1 MTHTELSR
9 RTFLK
14 AASAL
19 VGVSIVAA
27 CAPPAAPGAQPA
39 AGVETVASSTEL
51 SFWTFVDQHVSY
63 YESRVARWNEQ
74 NPDRQITLAPS
85 NQPYQE
91 MHDKLLISL
100 QSGTGAPD
108 IVDIEIAKWG
118 PFLRGDVQLYELT
131 DVMLKYQDQIM
142 PQRAYLYSREGKI
155 YGAPTHLG
163 VGLMYYN
170 DELMQQAGVNVDEIN
185 AWDSFIAAGKQFK
198 EALPDIAFNVQESTD
213 MHTYSLLA
221 HMNGG
226 SLMTEEGQPNLYTPE
241 NVEALQF
248 CQDLILQHGI
258 SQIAPG
264 GFLHAAEAFD
274 AWNKGKIASIFMPQW
289 YMIRFPDNM
298 PDLQGKIKVR
308 NIPLMKADGYSGAM
322 GGGTGTAITKQIG
335 EDKIQLAIDFIEFAK
350 LTKEANVAIYREF
363 GFDPFRYDA
372 YEDPALN
379 ETSEFFSGEAP
390 MQQVKNVYKNL
401 APHYVGDKYPEVAQE
416 LRTVVCF
423 EAFEKGSNPDQILKD
438 AQAKIEAM

>member
-1 MTHTELSR
+1 MTYTELTR

-14 AASAL
+14 AAGAM
-19 VGVSIVAA
+19 VGASIVAA
-27 CAPPAAPGAQPA
+27 CAPSAAPSTTGETA
-39 AGVETVASSTEL
+39 APSTTATEL
-51 SFWTFVDQHVSY
+51 SFWTFVAQHVPY
-63 YESRVARWNEQ
+63 YNNQAAKWNEQ
-74 NPDRQITLAPS
+74 NPERQITLAPS

-118 PFLRGDVQLYELT
+118 PFLRGDVQLHELT
-131 DVMLKYQDQIM
+131 DVVLKYKDQIM
-142 PQRAYLYSREGKI
+142 PQRAYLYSRDGKI

-170 DELMQQAGVNVDEIN
+170 DELMQQAGVDIDQIN
-185 AWDSFIAAGKQFK
+185 SWDAFIAAGKQFK
-198 EALPDIAFNVQESTD
+198 EAMPDVAFNVQESTD
-213 MHTYSLLA
+213 MHTYAILA
-221 HMNGG
+221 HLNGG
-226 SLMTEEGQPNLYTPE
+226 TIMTEDGLPNLYTPE

-248 CQDLILQHGI
+248 CQDLIYTHGVSEI
-258 SQIAPG
+258 TPG
-264 GFLHAAEAFD
+264 GGLHAAETFD
-274 AWNKGKIASIFMPQW
+274 AWNKGKIASVFMPQW

-298 PDLQGKIKVR
+298 PDTKGKIKIR
-308 NIPLMKADGYSGAM
+308 NIPMMKADGYSGAM
-322 GGGTGTAITKQIG
+322 GGGTGTAVTKQIAD
-335 EDKIQLAIDFIEFAK
+335 DKVQLAIDFIEFAK
-350 LTKEANVAIYREF
+350 LTKEANITIYREF

-379 ETSEFFSGEAP
+379 EPSEFFGNEAP
-390 MQQVKNVYKNL
+390 MQRVKNVYDNL

-416 LRTVVCF
+416 IRTVVCF
-423 EAFEKGSNPDQILKD
+423 EALEKRGNPEQILKD